1 MNSTEET
8 KANCTREIEVE
19 IPADVVAG
27 ETNSLVQRYQK
38 LARIPGFRKGKAPA
52 TLIRTKFA
60 EDLKSEVVESLVP
73 KFFRQ
78 ETEKQGL
85 TPVSQPR
92 VTDMHLVEGEP
103 LRFKA
108 SFEVMPEFEVSG
120 YKDLGPGP
128 QEVTVTD
135 EEVEAEV
142 TRIREQQASYNA
154 VEDRPLQDGD
164 FAQVSFTGQ
173 PKEAEEGEAGKP
185 VKVDD
190 VMVEVGGSNT
200 VKEFSENLRGVK
212 PGEEKTFEVNYP
224 GDFAD
229 NRLAGKTFTYT
240 ASIKAVKQK
249 ALPELNDEFAK
260 SVGEFDTLDALKT
273 RIREAIEHEKKH
285 HAEHEAKD
293 KIVEELVKLHDFPV
307 PEALVERQIDLRLER
322 GLRAL
327 AAQGLRAEDM
337 KKMDF
342 ARLRTAQREGAV
354 KEVKVSLILDKI
366 AEIEKIDAT
375 EEEINHEIEA
385 LATQAQQPVEDV
397 RARLTQ
403 DGAVDRIRNRIRNEK
418 TLDFLY
424 RKSA

>member
-1 MNSTEET
+1 LNSTEET

-27 ETNSLVQRYQK
+27 ETESLVQRYQK
-38 LARIPGFRKGKAPA
+38 LARIPGFRKGKAPV
-52 TLIRTKFA
+52 TIIRRRFA
-60 EDLKSEVVESLVP
+60 EDLKSDVVENLVP

-92 VTDMHLVEGEP
+92 VTDMHLVDGEP

-135 EEVEAEV
+135 EEVESEI

-154 VEDRPLQDGD
+154 VDERPLQDGD

-173 PKEAEEGEAGKP
+173 PKEATEGEAAKP

-190 VMVEVGGSNT
+190 VMVEVGGTNT

-212 PGEEKTFEVNYP
+212 PGEEKTFDVNYP
-224 GDFAD
+224 ADFAD

-249 ALPELNDEFAK
+249 VLPELNDEFAK

-273 RIREAIEHEKKH
+273 RIHEAIEHEKKH
-285 HAEHEAKD
+285 QAEHEAKD

-307 PEALVERQIDLRLER
+307 PESLVERQIDLRLER

-342 ARLRTAQREGAV
+342 ARLRTAQREGAL

-375 EEEINHEIEA
+375 EEEIHKEIEA
-385 LATQAQQPVEDV
+385 LALQAKQPVEDV
-397 RARLTQ
+397 QARLTQ

-418 TLDFLY
+418 TLEFLY
-424 RKSA
+424 HKSA

>member
-1 MNSTEET
+1 LNSTEET

-27 ETNSLVQRYQK
+27 ETESLVQRYQK
-38 LARIPGFRKGKAPA
+38 LARIPGFRKGKAPV
-52 TLIRTKFA
+52 TMIRRRFA
-60 EDLKSEVVESLVP
+60 EDLKSDVVENLVP

-92 VTDMHLVEGEP
+92 VTDMHLVDGEP

-135 EEVEAEV
+135 EEVESEI

-154 VEDRPLQDGD
+154 VDERPLQDGD

-173 PKEAEEGEAGKP
+173 PKEATEGEAAKP

-190 VMVEVGGSNT
+190 VMVEVGGTNT

-212 PGEEKTFEVNYP
+212 PGEEKTFDVNYP
-224 GDFAD
+224 ADFAD

-249 ALPELNDEFAK
+249 VLPELNDEFAK

-273 RIREAIEHEKKH
+273 RIHEAIEHEKKH
-285 HAEHEAKD
+285 QAEHEAKD

-307 PEALVERQIDLRLER
+307 PESLVERQIDLRLER

-342 ARLRTAQREGAV
+342 ARLRTAQREGAL

-375 EEEINHEIEA
+375 EEEIHKEIEA
-385 LATQAQQPVEDV
+385 LALQAKQPVEDV
-397 RARLTQ
+397 QARLTQ

-418 TLDFLY
+418 TLEFLY
-424 RKSA
+424 HKSA